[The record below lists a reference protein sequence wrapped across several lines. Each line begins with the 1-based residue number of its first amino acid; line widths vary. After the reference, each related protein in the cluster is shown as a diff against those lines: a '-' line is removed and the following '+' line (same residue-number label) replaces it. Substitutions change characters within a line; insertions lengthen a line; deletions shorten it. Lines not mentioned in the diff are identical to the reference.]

1 MLETSPRDQLQGVL
15 LLQALSSR
23 GGQAQPEE
31 DNKGHDRSSDHPY
44 TCLLLPVGKNGP
56 SVGMICDSWIA
67 FRP

>member
-23 GGQAQPEE
+23 GGQAQPED
-31 DNKGHDRSSDHPY
+31 DNESHDRSSDHPY

-56 SVGMICDSWIA
+56 SVGMICDSWVA